1 MVIQAATILNPLV
14 IQKLKDA
21 EKQETS
27 SLAKNVLKSICDN
40 AAIAKNDNIPMC
52 QDTGVAVFFLHIGNE
67 LFFPYSLYE
76 AIQEGTRQGY
86 LDGYLRKSVVAHP
99 LERINT
105 KDNTPAIIHT
115 ELAMGDTLDICFAA
129 KGAGSENMSRL
140 TMLTPADGEKG
151 VKDFVLETIRLA
163 GGKPCPPIIVG
174 IGIGG
179 NFEKCAYLA
188 KTALMRPLDDEAAN
202 PIDRRLENELLEAIN
217 ALGIGPMAFGGK
229 TTCLQVKVNSYP
241 CHIASLPVAVNIQ
254 CHAARETHVILKGED
269 L

>member
-1 MVIQAATILNPLV
+1 
-14 IQKLKDA
+14 
-21 EKQETS
+21 
-27 SLAKNVLKSICDN
+27 
-40 AAIAKNDNIPMC
+40 
-52 QDTGVAVFFLHIGNE
+52 
-67 LFFPYSLYE
+67 
-76 AIQEGTRQGY
+76 
-86 LDGYLRKSVVAHP
+86 
-99 LERINT
+99 
-105 KDNTPAIIHT
+105 
-115 ELAMGDTLDICFAA
+115 LDICFAA